1 MEDEMFLG
9 QKRGGKSRTIK
20 ATGRMQ
26 RTNAVVYRA
35 RPLSGGSLYFGGKVY
50 ARQHI
55 TTIDNERVGE
65 DTKEGSYSWKKINV

>member
-1 MEDEMFLG
+1 MEDTICLG
-9 QKRGGKSRTIK
+9 QTRGLKSRTRK
-20 ATGRMQ
+20 ANGRMQ
-26 RTNAVVYRA
+26 RTNGVIYRA
-35 RPLSGGSLYFGGKVY
+35 RPQSGGSLYFGGKVY